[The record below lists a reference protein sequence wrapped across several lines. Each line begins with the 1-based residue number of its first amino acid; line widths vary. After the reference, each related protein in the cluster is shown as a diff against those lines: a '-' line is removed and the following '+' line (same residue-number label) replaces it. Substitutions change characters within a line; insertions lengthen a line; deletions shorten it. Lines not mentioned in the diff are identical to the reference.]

1 MVISSKC
8 FAKSDDL
15 ATRDIAGETIIVPV
29 KNNVGDLNSIY
40 TLNEIGTFIWR
51 LIDGA
56 TSTTQIVNAICEEY
70 DVQSEEAEKDVVTLT
85 SSLEAAGLVRSPE

>member
-1 MVISSKC
+1 MVLSSNC
-8 FAKSDDL
+8 ITKSDDL

-70 DVQSEEAEKDVVTLT
+70 DVQSEEAEKDVVTLI
-85 SSLEAAGLVRSPE
+85 SFLEESGLVCSPE

>member
-1 MVISSKC
+1 MKISKKF

-70 DVQSEEAEKDVVTLT
+70 DVQSEEAEKDVHTLI
-85 SSLEAAGLVRSPE
+85 SFLEATGLVRSPE